1 MPRYCLYLLP
11 LIAIILP
18 GDSSVPARRL
28 PSITHSAPAAIA
40 FATSPLYLIPP
51 SAITGTSYSIH
62 ACATEAIAVICGT
75 PTPATTLVVQIEPG
89 PIPTLRASISPE
101 YASAAEDVAI
111 FPAITSALT
120 LPLISF
126 IDFTTLM
133 FNCPSMVMEM
143 STDTLFHTAIEA
155 LVDIAIIIETSM
167 SESQKVGDYEKFA
180 ALFDGGF
187 IGLDE
192 YNGLRRLNGF
202 RNAVVH
208 AYDSLILD
216 EIYDNYESIIN
227 DIGQITQLFCE
238 KL

>member
-1 MPRYCLYLLP
+1 MEMKQICNYCIKAGRHHLL
-11 LIAIILP
+11 IT
-18 GDSSVPARRL
+18 VPAGMYTGLRSEIL
-28 PSITHSAPAAIA
+28 FT
-40 FATSPLYLIPP
+40 IP
-51 SAITGTSYSIH
+51 
-62 ACATEAIAVICGT
+62 
-75 PTPATTLVVQIEPG
+75 Q
-89 PIPTLRASISPE
+89 
-101 YASAAEDVAI
+101 
-111 FPAITSALT
+111 F
-120 LPLISF
+120 
-126 IDFTTLM
+126 
-133 FNCPSMVMEM
+133 PSMVMEM